1 MNETAKPDARPYR
14 PPRAADGL
22 AVAGGRVVAVLGPTN
37 TGKTH
42 FAVERL
48 LGHRNGVIG
57 LPLRL
62 LAREIYDRVVA
73 AKGVNAAALV
83 TGEEKIVPPEARY
96 FVCTVEAMPL
106 DRSFEFLAVDEIQLA
121 ADPERGHVFT
131 DRLLNARGT
140 EETVFLG
147 AETIKPLMR
156 QLLPR
161 AEYISR
167 PRLSAL
173 SWAGPRKLS
182 RLPRRSAIVAFS
194 AEEVYALAE
203 NVRRQRGGAA
213 VVMGALSPRTRNAQ
227 VALYQAGEVDYLV
240 ATDAIGMGLN
250 MDVDHVAFASR
261 RKFDG
266 RQFRDLTAPEMA
278 QIAGRAG
285 RHMND
290 GTFGTTGDADAFDPE
305 VIDRIENHRFESLK
319 TLQWRNSALDLS
331 NLPALIR
338 SLEIPPPAPGLSRVR
353 EAEDLMVLRA
363 LSGDPEVADVA
374 TSPDRVG
381 LLWEVCQIP
390 DFRKT
395 MADVHARLLAR
406 IYGHLV
412 SAPHRLPAD
421 WVEDQ
426 LQRLDRTEGDIDTLA
441 GRLAHVRTW
450 AYVSNRRD
458 WLADAEG
465 IQETCRAVED
475 KLSDALHEA
484 LTLRFVDRR
493 SSVLLR
499 RLADDADMTA
509 TVDPA
514 GDVLVEGEYVGRLTG
529 FRFQADPRAEGPDGR
544 ALRSA
549 ANRALGPEI
558 ASRVNRLCEA
568 ADAAFSLDDQGRI
581 HWEESVLGRVVG
593 GRAPLEPRADLA
605 LNELLE
611 GPARERVRVRLQ
623 AWIEARIASV
633 LAPLVRLDKVELKP
647 QARGLAY
654 RLGEALGTLSR
665 AEAGDDIAALPK
677 EDRWALRGMGV
688 AIGRIGLYMPALLK
702 PEATRLKL
710 ILWAAHK
717 GLSLVPSTPPPGLVS
732 VPAATDAPEG
742 YWPVAG
748 YKVCGARAV
757 RLDMLDRLEVGARK
771 LAQAGPV
778 PPTPE
783 LMGLIGATGEDFAAA
798 MRAIGF
804 KPETIKDEEAGTE
817 TRVYVVRGPGP
828 ERPRRRERPEG
839 AAAGAEAGAARPEG
853 ERGPRRR
860 RPRRPEGART
870 EGGRPEGGRPA
881 DAVAADGSAPV
892 LVGDAVPAAEGAAPA
907 PEGQRPRHEG
917 RRNNGPRPEG
927 RRNQGK
933 PGERNQDGEQG
944 RGGERRAQDNRGG
957 DNKGP
962 NDRGPND
969 RGSRKPSPPPAP
981 KFSPDSPF
989 AVLAALRDKLAR

>member
-1 MNETAKPDARPYR
+1 MNEPAQPDARPYR
-14 PPRAADGL
+14 PPRAGEGL
-22 AVAGGRVVAVLGPTN
+22 DIAPGRVVAVLGPTN

-48 LGHRNGVIG
+48 LGHRSGVIG

-62 LAREIYDRVVA
+62 LAREIYDRVA
-73 AKGVNAAALV
+73 AVKGANSVALV
-83 TGEEKIVPPEARY
+83 TGEEKIVPAEARY
-96 FVCTVEAMPL
+96 FICTVEAMPL
-106 DRSFEFLAVDEIQLA
+106 ERSFEFLAVDEIQLA

-131 DRLLNARGT
+131 DRLLHARGT
-140 EETVFLG
+140 EETIFLG

-161 AEYISR
+161 ADYVTR

-194 AEEVYALAE
+194 ADEVYALAE
-203 NVRRQRGGAA
+203 MVRRQRGGAA

-266 RQFRDLTAPEMA
+266 RQFRDLHATEIA

-290 GTFGTTGDADAFDPE
+290 GTFGTTSDAEPFDPE
-305 VIDRIENHRFESLK
+305 IVDRVENHRFDALK
-319 TLQWRNSALDLS
+319 ALQWRNSAVDFS
-331 NLPALIR
+331 SVAALIR
-338 SLEIPPPAPGLSRVR
+338 SLEVPPPAPGLARVR

-363 LSGDPEVADVA
+363 LSGDPDISAAASAPDTVA
-374 TSPDRVG
+374 
-381 LLWEVCQIP
+381 LLWDVCQIP

-406 IYGHLV
+406 IFGHLV
-412 SAPHRLPAD
+412 AAPHRLPAD

-426 LQRLDRTEGDIDTLA
+426 LARLDRTEGDIDTLA
-441 GRLAHVRTW
+441 TRLAHVRTW
-450 AYVSNRRD
+450 AYVSHRRD
-458 WLADAEG
+458 WLADAERF
-465 IQETCRAVED
+465 QEACRAIED
-475 KLSDALHEA
+475 RLSDALHEA
-484 LTLRFVDRR
+484 LTQRFVDRR

-499 RLADDADMTA
+499 RLADDADMMA
-509 TVDPA
+509 TVDAA

-558 ASRVNRLCEA
+558 ATRANRLADA
-568 ADAAFSLDDQGRI
+568 ADAAFTLDDQGRV
-581 HWEESVLGRVVG
+581 HWEESVVGRVVG
-593 GRAPLEPRADLA
+593 GRAPLEPRVELA
-605 LNELLE
+605 PNELLE
-611 GPARERVRVRLQ
+611 GPARERVRQRLQ
-623 AWIEARIASV
+623 SWIESRIATV

-647 QARGLAY
+647 QARGLAF

-665 AEAGDDIAALPK
+665 AQTGDDIAALPK
-677 EDRWALRGMGV
+677 EERWALRGMGV

-702 PEATRLKL
+702 PEPTRLKL

-717 GLSLVPSTPPPGLVS
+717 GLDLVPPAPPPGLVS
-732 VPAATDAPEG
+732 LAAGTEAPEG

-748 YKVCGARAV
+748 YKVCGARAI
-757 RLDMLDRLEVGARK
+757 RLDMLDRLETSARK
-771 LAQAGPV
+771 LAQAAPNPPGPV

-804 KPETIKDEEAGTE
+804 KPDVVKDEATGVE
-817 TRVYVVRGPGP
+817 TRVYVVKGPGP
-828 ERPRRRERPEG
+828 ERPRRREGAEG
-839 AAAGAEAGAARPEG
+839 A

-860 RPRRPEGART
+860 RGRRPEGQRT
-870 EGGRPEGGRPA
+870 EAQPA
-881 DAVAADGSAPV
+881 TEANPAVAPG
-892 LVGDAVPAAEGAAPA
+892 EGTPA
-907 PEGQRPRHEG
+907 PPAE
-917 RRNNGPRPEG
+917 
-927 RRNQGK
+927 
-933 PGERNQDGEQG
+933 
-944 RGGERRAQDNRGG
+944 GERRHRDQRRG
-957 DNKGP
+957 KGQGQAP
-962 NDRGPND
+962 RREHGP
-969 RGSRKPSPPPAP
+969 KKLPPPP
-981 KFSPDSPF
+981 KVSPDSPF
-989 AVLAALRDKLAR
+989 AVLAALRDRLAR